1 MNKIKA
7 MPDLLALNENHRW
20 KKCKDFSYTE
30 KRRSDS
36 QPLRGVEKLSQS
48 GDSVA
53 GYFCRWTQCLTL
65 GLLLRF
71 QPGGGEYDQH
81 YCAFLGALRGVHREY
96 GALFFISARSAGGL
110 TRL

>member
-36 QPLRGVEKLSQS
+36 QPLMGSKNFRSPVIQWL
-48 GDSVA
+48 V
-53 GYFCRWTQCLTL
+53 
-65 GLLLRF
+65 
-71 QPGGGEYDQH
+71 
-81 YCAFLGALRGVHREY
+81 
-96 GALFFISARSAGGL
+96 ISAGGL
-110 TRL
+110 SV